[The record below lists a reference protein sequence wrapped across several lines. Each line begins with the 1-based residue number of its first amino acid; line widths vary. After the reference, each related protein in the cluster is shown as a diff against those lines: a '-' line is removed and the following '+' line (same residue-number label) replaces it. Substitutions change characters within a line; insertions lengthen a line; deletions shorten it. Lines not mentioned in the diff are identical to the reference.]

1 MKGIKSRL
9 ARDTTKFAVVPLLLA
24 LAVVLIVMNIKHSM
38 ECLGS
43 GEGADEA
50 ALKRQA
56 LEKRLLALEQEALE
70 NSILLEKFIRRLED
84 KFSLS
89 KAAPLSDLKQA
100 SHAEA
105 MFISGRLAEEPA
117 PPMPSFSEMY
127 SDPETLNNEIDNA
140 MDRFDD
146 DLYGDPSGAEGD
158 GAEEARLDAYAE
170 LELVDETGRTPLPER
185 DAAPMLSP
193 QEASQICARWK
204 DEYDVTVGISWGTL
218 PLDMQDQWRQ
228 YNCDLYAQ
236 DAGEGGM
243 GV

>member
-89 KAAPLSDLKQA
+89 KLIRGLRQRK
-100 SHAEA
+100 
-105 MFISGRLAEEPA
+105 R
-117 PPMPSFSEMY
+117 
-127 SDPETLNNEIDNA
+127 ETNKE
-140 MDRFDD
+140 
-146 DLYGDPSGAEGD
+146 
-158 GAEEARLDAYAE
+158 
-170 LELVDETGRTPLPER
+170 
-185 DAAPMLSP
+185 
-193 QEASQICARWK
+193 QEANI
-204 DEYDVTVGISWGTL
+204 
-218 PLDMQDQWRQ
+218 RQ
-228 YNCDLYAQ
+228 
-236 DAGEGGM
+236 
-243 GV
+243 

>member
-127 SDPETLNNEIDNA
+127 SIRRRSTTKSTTRWIASTMTSRDPGRRGRPRRHA
-140 MDRFDD
+140 
-146 DLYGDPSGAEGD
+146 
-158 GAEEARLDAYAE
+158 DAYAE
-170 LELVDETGRTPLPER
+170 LELVDVTAARRCPGRRAHAQPPGSVANMRAVEGRSTSLH
-185 DAAPMLSP
+185 M
-193 QEASQICARWK
+193 AR
-204 DEYDVTVGISWGTL
+204 
-218 PLDMQDQWRQ
+218 PRRHAHQWRQ
-228 YNCDLYAQ
+228 RDPPYKQ

-243 GV
+243 GVRGP

>member
-1 MKGIKSRL
+1 MKGIRSRL
-9 ARDTTKFAVVPLLLA
+9 SRDSTKFAVVPLLLA

-204 DEYDVTVGISWGTL
+204 DEYDVTVGIS
-218 PLDMQDQWRQ
+218 
-228 YNCDLYAQ
+228 
-236 DAGEGGM
+236 
-243 GV
+243 

>member
-105 MFISGRLAEEPA
+105 MFISGRSGREPQ
-117 PPMPSFSEMY
+117 
-127 SDPETLNNEIDNA
+127 
-140 MDRFDD
+140 
-146 DLYGDPSGAEGD
+146 
-158 GAEEARLDAYAE
+158 
-170 LELVDETGRTPLPER
+170 RTPP
-185 DAAPMLSP
+185 P
-193 QEASQICARWK
+193 
-204 DEYDVTVGISWGTL
+204 
-218 PLDMQDQWRQ
+218 
-228 YNCDLYAQ
+228 
-236 DAGEGGM
+236 
-243 GV
+243 

>member
-89 KAAPLSDLKQA
+89 KAAP
-100 SHAEA
+100 
-105 MFISGRLAEEPA
+105 ISSSLISCAAAVVFPT
-117 PPMPSFSEMY
+117 PPIPF
-127 SDPETLNNEIDNA
+127 A
-140 MDRFDD
+140 VVV
-146 DLYGDPSGAEGD
+146 A
-158 GAEEARLDAYAE
+158 AAR
-170 LELVDETGRTPLPER
+170 RTPTIAAVLPAFDR
-185 DAAPMLSP
+185 TLALSS
-193 QEASQICARWK
+193 ASR
-204 DEYDVTVGISWGTL
+204 
-218 PLDMQDQWRQ
+218 
-228 YNCDLYAQ
+228 
-236 DAGEGGM
+236 AGR
-243 GV
+243 V

>member
-1 MKGIKSRL
+1 MRV
-9 ARDTTKFAVVPLLLA
+9 A
-24 LAVVLIVMNIKHSM
+24 
-38 ECLGS
+38 
-43 GEGADEA
+43 
-50 ALKRQA
+50 Q
-56 LEKRLLALEQEALE
+56 ALE

-146 DLYGDPSGAEGD
+146 DLYGDPSGAGEGD
-158 GAEEARLDAYAE
+158 LAEPRMDTYAE
-170 LELVDETGRTPLPER
+170 MELIDEVGRTQPPAL
-185 DAAPMLSP
+185 DAAPALSP
-193 QEASQICARWK
+193 QEASELCTRWK

-228 YNCDLYAQ
+228 YNCDLYVQ
-236 DAGEGGM
+236 DGEAGM

>member
-170 LELVDETGRTPLPER
+170 LELVDERTTHWSFLHCCH
-185 DAAPMLSP
+185 
-193 QEASQICARWK
+193 EASSCSRGRIMSVRARPR
-204 DEYDVTVGISWGTL
+204 SAGTSTA
-218 PLDMQDQWRQ
+218 P
-228 YNCDLYAQ
+228 
-236 DAGEGGM
+236 
-243 GV
+243 

>member
-127 SDPETLNNEIDNA
+127 SDPETLNNEIDN
-140 MDRFDD
+140 
-146 DLYGDPSGAEGD
+146 
-158 GAEEARLDAYAE
+158 EARARCSE
-170 LELVDETGRTPLPER
+170 LEHKKHKTLHI
-185 DAAPMLSP
+185 
-193 QEASQICARWK
+193 SQN
-204 DEYDVTVGISWGTL
+204 
-218 PLDMQDQWRQ
+218 P
-228 YNCDLYAQ
+228 
-236 DAGEGGM
+236 
-243 GV
+243 